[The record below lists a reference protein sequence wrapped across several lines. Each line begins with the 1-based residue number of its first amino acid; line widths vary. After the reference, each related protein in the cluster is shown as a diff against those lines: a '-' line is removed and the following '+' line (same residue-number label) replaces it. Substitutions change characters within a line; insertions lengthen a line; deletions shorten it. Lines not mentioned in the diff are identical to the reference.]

1 MAQTTSRLT
10 SHPRKT
16 LLIVRQGPAAPR
28 AEGLTSEEH
37 RSMGGDPKTPKDAV
51 LDPEERLDLL
61 LGRLGSRREG
71 LPEKEAAASIVA
83 SLMVTCLGWRE

>member
-1 MAQTTSRLT
+1 
-10 SHPRKT
+10 
-16 LLIVRQGPAAPR
+16 
-28 AEGLTSEEH
+28 
-37 RSMGGDPKTPKDAV
+37 MGGDPKTPKDAV